1 MKIVTQKLRIGLVV
15 VVPEDMDD
23 LWHLYN
29 VILPGDQVAAR
40 TVRRVRR
47 DSGDSSRPDK
57 GERRPMFIRLEVEEV
72 TLHKYSNRLRVKG
85 RILEGPE
92 DFVSPGTYHTI
103 NVEPGVKV
111 EISKESWPR
120 PLLRRI
126 KEATERRGQRLIV
139 IAVEEDQTSI
149 GIIDNSGV
157 DVRVEIQGT
166 ARGKYGKYIQSAD
179 TFGQMFAGVATQL
192 RELLASIPDVLRIIL
207 VGPGSMKEK
216 LSDYLQSKMPET
228 KGRIQLEHT
237 STGTVGGIYE
247 ALNRGIIERIAG
259 EIRLN
264 QEISLINEVLEHLG
278 KGSGKTAYGWQE
290 IRRAVQFGAVEK
302 LLILDKFFREAPAEQ
317 RRELEKI
324 MRQVENQKGSVEI
337 FSANHQAGKQLQGL
351 GGLAAL
357 LRFALPD
364 ATGV

>member
-1 MKIVTQKLRIGLVV
+1 
-15 VVPEDMDD
+15 MDD

-29 VILPGDQVAAR
+29 VILPGDRVAAR

-85 RILEGPE
+85 RILEGPD
-92 DFVSPGTYHTI
+92 DFVSTGTYHTI

-111 EISKESWPR
+111 EISKESWPN

-126 KEATERRGQRLIV
+126 KEASERRGQRLIV
-139 IAVEEDQTSI
+139 IAVEEDQASI

-179 TFGQMFAGVATQL
+179 TFEQMFAGIATQL
-192 RELLASIPDVLRIIL
+192 RELLVSIPDVLRIIV
-207 VGPGSMKEK
+207 VGPGSMKER
-216 LSDYLQSKMPET
+216 LSDYLQSKVPAT

-264 QEISLINEVLEHLG
+264 QEINLINEVLEHLG
-278 KGSGKTAYGWQE
+278 RGTGKTVYGWQE

-317 RRELEKI
+317 RRELEMI
-324 MRQVENQKGSVEI
+324 MRQVETQKGLVEL
-337 FSANHQAGKQLQGL
+337 FSADHQAGKQLQGL
-351 GGLAAL
+351 GGMAAL

-364 ATGV
+364 AIKG